1 MRGTA
6 VFGTGM
12 GAMVA
17 LLVAA
22 LLMVPVAFGV
32 AARADAKV
40 RRLSKS
46 RASDPNLSGSD
57 VYVDE
62 RCERWRRWRQLAT
75 RAWLIC
81 GGASL
86 VAVAVV
92 GVLVCVG

>member
-1 MRGTA
+1 M
-6 VFGTGM
+6 FGTNI
-12 GAMVA
+12 GAMVG

-22 LLMVPVAFGV
+22 LVVVPVSLGV

-40 RRLSKS
+40 RRLSQS
-46 RASDPNLSGSD
+46 RAPDPNPRGP
-57 VYVDE
+57 VAGVDE
-62 RCERWRRWRQLAT
+62 RCDQCRQLAT

-92 GVLVCVG
+92 GVLICVG

>member
-1 MRGTA
+1 
-6 VFGTGM
+6 M

-46 RASDPNLSGSD
+46 RASDLNLSGSD
-57 VYVDE
+57 VDVDVDVDE
-62 RCERWRRWRQLAT
+62 RCERWRQLAT

>member
-12 GAMVA
+12 GAMVG

-40 RRLSKS
+40 RRLSTS

-57 VYVDE
+57 VDVDVDE
-62 RCERWRRWRQLAT
+62 RCERWRQLAT

>member
-40 RRLSKS
+40 SRLSTS

-57 VYVDE
+57 VDVDE
-62 RCERWRRWRQLAT
+62 RCERWRQLAT

>member
-1 MRGTA
+1 
-6 VFGTGM
+6 M

-22 LLMVPVAFGV
+22 LLMVPVALGV

-62 RCERWRRWRQLAT
+62 RCERWRQLAT